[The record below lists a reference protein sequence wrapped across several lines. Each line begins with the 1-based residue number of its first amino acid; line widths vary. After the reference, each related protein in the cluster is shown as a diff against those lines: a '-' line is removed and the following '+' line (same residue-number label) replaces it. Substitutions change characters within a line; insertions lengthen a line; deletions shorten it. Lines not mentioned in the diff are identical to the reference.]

1 MSTPTIPTS
10 GQPAPAAVATT
21 PVANTTAAT
30 PKPFDE
36 WMRKNAE
43 ASIAK
48 PDEIYIER
56 PKLALIAAGRAC
68 EHLKAAIAIGTQYL
82 PHDKFSTTNAIELA
96 RFIYEIESDMT
107 DELVTEEEETDDDVD
122 DHSGGSDNHRAGGI
136 TQR

>member
-1 MSTPTIPTS
+1 MSTPTIPTP
-10 GQPAPAAVATT
+10 GQPAQATVTAGAATT
-21 PVANTTAAT
+21 PTVA
-30 PKPFDE
+30 PKTFDA
-36 WMRKNAE
+36 WMRENAE

-68 EHLKAAIAIGTQYL
+68 EHLKAAIAIGMQHL
-82 PHDKFSTTNAIELA
+82 PLDKFSTTNAIELA

-107 DELVTEEEETDDDVD
+107 DELVTEEEEADDDVD
-122 DHSGGSDNHRAGGI
+122 DHSGSPNNHRAGGI